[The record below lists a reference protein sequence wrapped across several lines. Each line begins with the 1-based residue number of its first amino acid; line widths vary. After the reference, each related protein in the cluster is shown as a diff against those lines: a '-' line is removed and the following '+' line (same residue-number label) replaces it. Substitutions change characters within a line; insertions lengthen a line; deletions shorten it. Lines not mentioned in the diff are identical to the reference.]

1 MVQAGWRRS
10 GQLVDGEVRELAA
23 AMRPYLC
30 SRPVLGGTC
39 GLVYQMVARGA
50 VHGLPPEQMV
60 EFVVELLSELVFLE
74 FAVELIL
81 ELIFCGGEKNFLWQ

>member
-1 MVQAGWRRS
+1 MLEW
-10 GQLVDGEVRELAA
+10 
-23 AMRPYLC
+23 M
-30 SRPVLGGTC
+30 
-39 GLVYQMVARGA
+39 
-50 VHGLPPEQMV
+50 MV

>member
-1 MVQAGWRRS
+1 MVGMVKMV
-10 GQLVDGEVRELAA
+10 G
-23 AMRPYLC
+23 M
-30 SRPVLGGTC
+30 VLM
-39 GLVYQMVARGA
+39 LEWM
-50 VHGLPPEQMV
+50 MV

>member
-1 MVQAGWRRS
+1 MELEVELLMVGMVKMV
-10 GQLVDGEVRELAA
+10 G
-23 AMRPYLC
+23 M
-30 SRPVLGGTC
+30 VLM
-39 GLVYQMVARGA
+39 LEWM
-50 VHGLPPEQMV
+50 MV

>member
-1 MVQAGWRRS
+1 
-10 GQLVDGEVRELAA
+10 
-23 AMRPYLC
+23 
-30 SRPVLGGTC
+30 
-39 GLVYQMVARGA
+39 
-50 VHGLPPEQMV
+50 MV